1 MTATKDRT
9 PIDRFGLRTPETM
22 PGQNDSSPHHRPL
35 EGWVPIRDLHARHR
49 HRILDHLLELSE
61 RDRYLRFGYKATTE
75 QIQQYV
81 ASIDFKRD
89 EVFGVFNSKLHLVA
103 VAHLAGMPGQGP
115 HGDGSSRGRAMEFG
129 VSVLEAGRGKGLGLR
144 LFLHAVT
151 HARNQHAS
159 HMMIH
164 ALSENGPML
173 RIASRAGATIE
184 RDGPEAEAWLKLPP
198 DTVGTHLD
206 SSLQSLGAELLYRV
220 RYNVMH
226 VGDWLRML
234 VAPTT

>member
-9 PIDRFGLRTPETM
+9 PIDRFGMRTPIDMT
-22 PGQNDSSPHHRPL
+22 GQNNPNPRRRPA

-49 HRILDHLLELSE
+49 RRILDHLLELDE
-61 RDRYLRFGYKATTE
+61 HDRYLRFGYRATTE
-75 QIQQYV
+75 QIQHYV

-89 EVFGVFNSKLHLVA
+89 EVFGVFDSKLHLVA
-103 VAHLAGMPGQGP
+103 VAHLAAMPGKGP

-129 VSVLEAGRGKGLGLR
+129 VSVVEAGRGKGLGLR
-144 LFLHAVT
+144 LFQHAIT

-159 HMMIH
+159 HLMIH

-198 DTVGTHLD
+198 DTVGSHID
-206 SSLQSLGAELLYRV
+206 SSLQSIGAEVLYRV
-220 RYNVMH
+220 RYNAMH
-226 VGDWLRML
+226 VSDWMRML
-234 VAPTT
+234 VASP